1 MSGCVNA
8 GNKIVFGTGTKLLVL
23 SGESMKPSYYEL
35 KNDETTACLAT
46 DFSPFNSS
54 IFSDRTEAT
63 RMEGDTYYS
72 QVALRQKCPSNN
84 TYEACTAQ
92 GIESD
97 VKTRFL
103 SLTILGLRILLVKTI
118 IFNVLMTLRVWIS

>member
-1 MSGCVNA
+1 M
-8 GNKIVFGTGTKLLVL
+8 IFGHGTKVVVDN
-23 SGESMKPSYYEL
+23 GESMEPSYYDL
-35 KNDETTACLAT
+35 KKDETKACLAT

-54 IFSDRTEAT
+54 IFNDRIEAT

-72 QVALRQKCPSNN
+72 QVALGQNCPSNN